1 MARTLPFQRSP
12 QAARAFLARVLLLPI
27 PRKDADDLSL
37 TAYIALDAL
46 RSGNGWIEGA
56 QHLTETML
64 LSRFMAEAGQGAFEP
79 EALVACDIALG
90 KVFESGR
97 LTGRWAVHAADY
109 EWLAAVVS
117 LYDWQ
122 LRTAPMGVLSAA
134 GERLERFK
142 TGDDGPQPVKRRA

>member
-1 MARTLPFQRSP
+1 
-12 QAARAFLARVLLLPI
+12 LLPI

-134 GERLERFK
+134 AAREKARLMR
-142 TGDDGPQPVKRRA
+142 PVETKKPGTKAGFFLHRLSVQL

>member
-12 QAARAFLARVLLLPI
+12 QATRAFLARALLLPI
-27 PRKDADDLSL
+27 PRKDADGLSL

-46 RSGNGWIEGA
+46 RSGKGWIEGA

-64 LSRFMAEAGQGAFEP
+64 LSRFIAEAGHGAFEP
-79 EALVACDIALG
+79 EALVACDKALG
-90 KVFESGR
+90 KVFENGR
-97 LTGRWAVHAADY
+97 LTGRWEVHATDY
-109 EWLAAVVS
+109 EWLAAVVALS
-117 LYDWQ
+117 DCQ

-142 TGDDGPQPVKRRA
+142 TGDAGPQPVKKRA